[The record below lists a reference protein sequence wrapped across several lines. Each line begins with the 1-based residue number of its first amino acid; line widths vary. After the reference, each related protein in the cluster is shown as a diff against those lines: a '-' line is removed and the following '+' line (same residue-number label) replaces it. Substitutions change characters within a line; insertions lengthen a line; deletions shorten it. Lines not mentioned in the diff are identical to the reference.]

1 MQYQLKADEAKEKH
15 HLAWD
20 IVLMCCCQI
29 QNWNKQEY
37 MEISEENFY
46 FWSEIARSVRESTN
60 EYRQFS
66 KGSG

>member
-37 MEISEENFY
+37 MEISEENFDV
-46 FWSEIARSVRESTN
+46 SSCA
-60 EYRQFS
+60 
-66 KGSG
+66 